1 VNEVFVIQGRELTPA
16 DVVEIREL
24 IAAHPD
30 WSRRRL
36 SECLAVLWDWRNDR
50 GQLKDMAARSLLLK
64 LAAREWIALPP
75 RRQAPSNRM
84 ARRAGTREGEGS
96 LIDSPATA
104 VAGTLHQ
111 LGPLQVREVSGD
123 SVLRAA
129 CRGALERF
137 HYRGGRG
144 PVGENLQYA
153 ITDTRSRLLACLWFG
168 SAAWAC
174 RPRDA
179 HIGWS
184 ADQKRRRLGWI
195 TNNTRFLILP
205 EVRVPHLASWILGQ
219 VLRRLPADWTAK
231 YGHPILL
238 VETFV
243 ERDRFRGTCYQ
254 AANWI
259 RVGATTGRS
268 RQDRRHRLEVPVKDV
283 YLYPLHRRFRQELAG

>member
-1 VNEVFVIQGRELTPA
+1 MSEGLIVQGRELTPA
-16 DVVEIREL
+16 DIVQIREL
-24 IAAHPD
+24 ITAHPD

-36 SECLAVLWDWRNDR
+36 SEELAAVWDWRNSR
-50 GQLKDMAARSLLLK
+50 RQLKDMAARSLLLK
-64 LAAREWIALPP
+64 LASRNLIRLPA
-75 RRQAPSNRM
+75 RRQTPSNRM
-84 ARRAGTREGEGS
+84 AHRPAPWSAGDG
-96 LIDSPATA
+96 TA
-104 VAGTLHQ
+104 LSGPLEALK
-111 LGPLQVREVSGD
+111 PLQVREVSSD
-123 SVLRAA
+123 STARAA
-129 CRGALERF
+129 CRAALEQF

-153 ITDTRSRLLACLWFG
+153 VTDHRSRLLACLWFG

-174 RPRDA
+174 RPRDDY
-179 HIGWS
+179 IGWS
-184 ADQKRRRLGWI
+184 PDQKRQRLGWI

-219 VLRRLPADWTAK
+219 VLRRLSADWAAK

-243 ERDRFRGTCYQ
+243 ERARFRGTCYQ

-268 RQDRRHRLEVPVKDV
+268 RQDRRHRLQVPVKDV
-283 YLYPLHRRFRQELAG
+283 YLFPLHRRFRQELAQ